1 MIVER
6 YSIDK
11 TIVNIDDSSFI
22 LVTEDEKECR
32 VSIFDN
38 LLTSL
43 IQKVNNNE

>member
-11 TIVNIDDSSFI
+11 TIVNIDDSFLLI
-22 LVTEDEKECR
+22 TKDEKECR

>member
-11 TIVNIDDSSFI
+11 TIINIDDSF
-22 LVTEDEKECR
+22 LFTEDEKECR
-32 VSIFDN
+32 ISIFDN